1 MKTVQG
7 GDAAV
12 KKFATCLICGRRN
25 SSSSES
31 HGSLMKKVLKQQQQ
45 QQSNA
50 CGGVGD
56 EAATGNGGSP

>member
-31 HGSLMKKVLKQQQQ
+31 HGSLMKKVLKQQQL
-45 QQSNA
+45 QSNA
-50 CGGVGD
+50 SGGVGD